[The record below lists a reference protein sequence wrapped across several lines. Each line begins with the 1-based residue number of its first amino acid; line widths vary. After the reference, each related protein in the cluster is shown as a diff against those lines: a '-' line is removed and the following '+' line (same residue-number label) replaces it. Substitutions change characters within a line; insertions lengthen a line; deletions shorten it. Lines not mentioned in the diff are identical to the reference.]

1 MTEEDITRLEAHE
14 ILSGASDE
22 VLQMA
27 IAGQID
33 LNALARVEF
42 RSRRRNEARQWID
55 ILAAGQP

>member
-14 ILSGASDE
+14 LLRGASDE

-33 LNALARVEF
+33 LNALARFEF
-42 RSRRRNEARQWID
+42 RSRRRNEACQWIET
-55 ILAAGQP
+55 LAGARP